1 MLKNYKSEAIYFSLA
16 TNLFLSYKFRLW
28 NSLSVYSGMSEP
40 GSEVGKLESAA
51 LARKERLAK
60 LRAAKNNKSGENEE
74 KKSELPK

>member
-1 MLKNYKSEAIYFSLA
+1 
-16 TNLFLSYKFRLW
+16 
-28 NSLSVYSGMSEP
+28 MSEP

-74 KKSELPK
+74 KKPELPK